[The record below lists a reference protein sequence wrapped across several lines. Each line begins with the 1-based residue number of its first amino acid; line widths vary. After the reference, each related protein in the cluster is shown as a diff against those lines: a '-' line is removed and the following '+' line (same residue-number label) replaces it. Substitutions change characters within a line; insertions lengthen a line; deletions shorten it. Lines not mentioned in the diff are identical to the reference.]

1 MCTLKPS
8 WLRFAR
14 FATLASA
21 LVACSSSAGDG
32 GASTSGAAGGTCKT
46 YDPCAILPQASVGGA
61 IGADVGA
68 GVLSDNSKGAV
79 ELKECNWTSTVA
91 SPKRRSNLLLRCYA
105 PGDNDPPTA
114 KKTLQGIYKNVVD
127 VPGLGDTAIWASG
140 LIGLNTATTSGQLDV
155 FVGKSIYFIVDVSGM
170 PDDASAL
177 AAATKLAQDVLP
189 KL

>member
-1 MCTLKPS
+1 MSNPKPS
-8 WLRFAR
+8 WLRVAR

-21 LVACSSSAGDG
+21 LVACSSGAGDG
-32 GASTSGAAGGTCKT
+32 GASSSGSAAGSCKT
-46 YDPCAILPQASVGGA
+46 YDPCAILPQASVGSA
-61 IGADVGA
+61 LGADVGA
-68 GVLSDNSKGAV
+68 GVLSDKSNNAV

-91 SPKRRSNLLLRCYA
+91 SSKRRSNLLLRCYA
-105 PGDNDPPTA
+105 PGDNDPITA

-127 VPGLGDTAIWASG
+127 APGLGDTAIWASG
-140 LIGLNTATTSGQLDV
+140 VIGLSTTTTSGQLDV

-177 AAATKLAQDVLP
+177 AAATKLAQEVLP